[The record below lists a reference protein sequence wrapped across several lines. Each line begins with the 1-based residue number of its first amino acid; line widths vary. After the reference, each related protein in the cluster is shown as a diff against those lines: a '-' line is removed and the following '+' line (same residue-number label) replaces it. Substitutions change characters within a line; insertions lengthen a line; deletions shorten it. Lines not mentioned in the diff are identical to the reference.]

1 MFIAAKQAI
10 VANDVFNAPVLCF
23 LESSS
28 KTVLS
33 DNRISYNMTIGL
45 DKTMS
50 VAPRYVIDN
59 RVLHQ
64 LHGNESQ
71 CKQQYMR
78 SKNLT
83 RTASVYYNINE
94 CVAVAKIQVTF
105 DLAHDKIERCYTT
118 FYSLPPN
125 RCERGLECKP
135 VALGFTNSSQVSL
148 HILKTLMARGIISFS
163 GGAN

>member
-1 MFIAAKQAI
+1 MFITAKQAI

-28 KTVLS
+28 KTVHS
-33 DNRISYNMTIGL
+33 DNRISYNMTVGL
-45 DKTMS
+45 DKSMS

-59 RVLHQ
+59 RVLRQ

-71 CKQQYMR
+71 CKQQYMK

-94 CVAVAKIQVTF
+94 CVAIAKIQVTIN
-105 DLAHDKIERCYTT
+105 LAQDKVEKCYTT
-118 FYSLPPN
+118 FYSLPSS
-125 RCERGLECKP
+125 RCAKGLECKP
-135 VALGFTNSSQVSL
+135 VALGFANSSRVSMF
-148 HILKTLMARGIISFS
+148 ILKTLLARGIISLS
-163 GGAN
+163 GGAD